1 MSDSKYHCAA
11 QQRGYRVMLA
21 LAGHE
26 IDGVRP
32 GELADGLQLSAS
44 IITRDLAN
52 LRSAGLAETLPHDP
66 TRWRLT
72 PKLVQIARAYEGH
85 LARAQGALAEVN
97 QRYSRVP
104 A

>member
-1 MSDSKYHCAA
+1 MSNTKYHCAA

-21 LAGHE
+21 LSGNE

-32 GELADGLQLSAS
+32 GELAEGLQLSAS

-52 LRSAGLAETLPHDP
+52 LRSAGLAETLPHDS

-72 PKLVQIARAYEGH
+72 PKLVQIARAYEAH
-85 LARAQGALAEVN
+85 ITRARGALDEVS

>member
-72 PKLVQIARAYEGH
+72 PKLVQISHSMLNNLDRSERRLSEAR
-85 LARAQGALAEVN
+85 
-97 QRYSRVP
+97 QRYTR
-104 A
+104 AHQ

>member
-1 MSDSKYHCAA
+1 MSLSKYHCAA

-21 LAGHE
+21 LSGNE
-26 IDGVRP
+26 IDGLRP
-32 GELADGLQLSAS
+32 GELAEGLQLSAS

-72 PKLVQIARAYEGH
+72 PKLVQIARAYEAH
-85 LARAQGALAEVN
+85 MVRAQGALNEVN
-97 QRYSRVP
+97 QRYSRKP
-104 A
+104 S